1 MYFGSCLAY
10 MSTCSQAMLAE
21 NFGSLMMNFNYYGP
35 VHGFIAFGAAI
46 GVGVCKYTMDNF
58 TRR

>member
-1 MYFGSCLAY
+1 
-10 MSTCSQAMLAE
+10 MLAE